1 MNAPASSMDAPINAL
16 AALQTHA
23 YAYPLLEVVH
33 ILGIALLLG
42 NLVLLELRV
51 WGLAP
56 ELPVKPLAQATLWL
70 VVCGFLLVAASGLL
84 MFASQPL
91 ELIANR
97 AFLLKVCLLML
108 AAANA
113 AWFHSRGSLV
123 KLDRLAKVQT
133 LLSAC
138 IWVAVVACGRWIA
151 YL

>member
-1 MNAPASSMDAPINAL
+1 MEAPLSAL
-16 AALQTHA
+16 AVLRTHA

-33 ILGIALLLG
+33 ILGIAL
-42 NLVLLELRV
+42 
-51 WGLAP
+51 
-56 ELPVKPLAQATLWL
+56 WL
-70 VVCGFLLVAASGLL
+70 VGGGFALVATSGLL

-91 ELIANR
+91 ELIGNR
-97 AFLLKVCLLML
+97 AFLLKICLLAL
-108 AAANA
+108 AAGNA

-123 KLDRLAKVQT
+123 KLDRVAKFQT

>member
-1 MNAPASSMDAPINAL
+1 MILLAMSMDVPLTAFAL
-16 AALQTHA
+16 LRTHA
-23 YAYPLLEVVH
+23 YAYPLLEVFH

-42 NLVLLELRV
+42 NLMLLELRV
-51 WGLAP
+51 WGVAAA
-56 ELPVKPLAQATLWL
+56 LPIQPLAQATLGL
-70 VVCGFLLVAASGLL
+70 VGGGFALVAVSGLL

-91 ELIANR
+91 ELIGNR
-97 AFLLKVCLLML
+97 AFVLKVCLLAL

-123 KLDRLAKVQT
+123 KLDRVARFQT
-133 LLSAC
+133 LVSVC

>member
-1 MNAPASSMDAPINAL
+1 MLAMKLAAPWSKSVQANGPRCKAPPAILVDMIYPPLSAL
-16 AALQTHA
+16 AVLRTHA

-33 ILGIALLLG
+33 ILGIAL
-42 NLVLLELRV
+42 
-51 WGLAP
+51 
-56 ELPVKPLAQATLWL
+56 WL
-70 VVCGFLLVAASGLL
+70 VGGGFALVATSGLL

-91 ELIANR
+91 ELIGNR
-97 AFLLKVCLLML
+97 AFLLKICLLAL
-108 AAANA
+108 AAGNA

-123 KLDRLAKVQT
+123 KLDRVAKFQT

>member
-1 MNAPASSMDAPINAL
+1 MNAPLSAL
-16 AALQTHA
+16 AALRTHA

-51 WGLAP
+51 WGVAAA
-56 ELPVKPLAQATLWL
+56 LPVRPLAQATLWL
-70 VVCGFLLVAASGLL
+70 VGCGFALVAASGLL

-97 AFLLKVCLLML
+97 AFVLKALLLAL

-113 AWFHSRGSLV
+113 AWFHARGSLV
-123 KLDRLAKVQT
+123 KLDRTARFQT
-133 LLSAC
+133 LVSVC